1 MASQVTDISIDGL
14 DVQRAMGFLG
24 NEELFWAVLKEYY
37 RVIDKKYAVI
47 QRYEQEE
54 KWHEYTIEVHSLK
67 SASRQIGAFELAETA
82 EQMEMAGKAQN
93 AELIHKITPG
103 MLAEYIFYK
112 SILAP
117 YFTKEDETKG
127 NKQISGGELD
137 VYFAQIRDALDN
149 LDLDTVESIILSMNQ
164 YSYGSKHDELFEQL
178 KNAVDDMDVEK
189 CEEILDAWEA
199 SL

>member
-1 MASQVTDISIDGL
+1 M
-14 DVQRAMGFLG
+14 
-24 NEELFWAVLKEYY
+24 
-37 RVIDKKYAVI
+37 
-47 QRYEQEE
+47 
-54 KWHEYTIEVHSLK
+54 
-67 SASRQIGAFELAETA
+67 
-82 EQMEMAGKAQN
+82 
-93 AELIHKITPG
+93 
-103 MLAEYIFYK
+103 
-112 SILAP
+112 
-117 YFTKEDETKG
+117 
-127 NKQISGGELD
+127 D